1 MPDPSA
7 ASKTNKKPKPMKT
20 LTQTILILVLVLA
33 GSYEG
38 KAQKDKSKN
47 VLFISSPPGATL
59 IVDGVMHGQTPQSLS
74 LSHGYHQ
81 VTIFHKGYLKLFNG
95 ISVSDSTNMFKVDL
109 IPITLNPGSNSDY
122 IEDIDPAPVTFDPMY
137 FEPTLSSSEKKYANR
152 FTASIVVA
160 STTAIAAIAS
170 HGVANN
176 KYQEWKNGSPENRD
190 QLKKQVQILDAVSIA
205 SLTLCLASTYSAFY
219 YSKQLSKIRQSGS
232 ISATILPM
240 HSGAGISFKYTLP

>member
-1 MPDPSA
+1 
-7 ASKTNKKPKPMKT
+7 MKT
-20 LTQTILILVLVLA
+20 LTKTILILLLLFFIR
-33 GSYEG
+33 SYDG
-38 KAQKDKSKN
+38 LAQKDKSKN

-109 IPITLNPGSNSDY
+109 IPITLYPGSNSNN
-122 IEDIDPAPVTFDPMY
+122 IEDINPAPLTFDPVNP
-137 FEPTLSSSEKKYANR
+137 EPALSPLENKYANR
-152 FTASIVVA
+152 FTGSILVA
-160 STTAIAAIAS
+160 TTTAIATIAS

-176 KYQEWKNGSPENRD
+176 KYNEWKNGAPENRD

-205 SLTLCLASTYSAFY
+205 TLTICLVSTYGAFY
-219 YSKQLSKIRQSGS
+219 YSKQLSKTRQYGS

-240 HSGAGISFKYTLP
+240 HSGAGISLNYTLP